1 MHKKQAMD
9 ISALF
14 NTDSQLFSWV
24 ILPLLIFLARI
35 SDQTIGTMRL
45 IFLSKGQKFLA
56 PFLGFFEVIIWLLAV
71 GQIMKH
77 LDNVLAYV
85 AYGGG
90 FAMGNYIGMV
100 IEEKLSIG
108 NVLIRII
115 PKKDTKELINY
126 LRENDFGVT
135 SVNAEGSKGK
145 VDIVFTI
152 IKRKDIAHVVS
163 IINTF
168 NPNAFYTIEDVK
180 AINEGIFK
188 HTRKATIFDNFS
200 FKLKKNK

>member
-1 MHKKQAMD
+1 MD
-9 ISALF
+9 LSLF
-14 NTDSQLFSWV
+14 FDTDSAIFAWV

-35 SDQTIGTMRL
+35 SDQTIGTLRL

-56 PFLGFFEVIIWLLAV
+56 PFLGFFEVIIWLIAV
-71 GQIMKH
+71 SQIMKH
-77 LDNVLAYV
+77 LDNVLAYI

-115 PKKDTKELINY
+115 PKKDTSDLIAY
-126 LRENDFGVT
+126 LRESNYGVT
-135 SVNAEGSKGK
+135 SVRAEGSKGE

-152 IKRKDIAHVVS
+152 IKRKDIEHVVA
-163 IINTF
+163 IINKF

-200 FKLKKNK
+200 YHLKKNK

>member
-1 MHKKQAMD
+1 MD

-115 PKKDTKELINY
+115 PKKDTKELVNY

>member
-1 MHKKQAMD
+1 MD

>member
-1 MHKKQAMD
+1 
-9 ISALF
+9 
-14 NTDSQLFSWV
+14 
-24 ILPLLIFLARI
+24 
-35 SDQTIGTMRL
+35 
-45 IFLSKGQKFLA
+45 
-56 PFLGFFEVIIWLLAV
+56 
-71 GQIMKH
+71 MKH

-135 SVNAEGSKGK
+135 SVNAEGSKGR

-152 IKRKDIAHVVS
+152 IKRKDVANVVS
-163 IINTF
+163 IINKF

>member
-1 MHKKQAMD
+1 MD
-9 ISALF
+9 ISLF
-14 NTDSQLFSWV
+14 FDTDSAVFAWF

-35 SDQTIGTMRL
+35 SDQTIGTLRL

-56 PFLGFFEVIIWLLAV
+56 PFLGFFEVIIWLIAV
-71 GQIMKH
+71 SQIMKH
-77 LDNVLAYV
+77 LDNVLAYI

-108 NVLIRII
+108 NVLVRII
-115 PKKDTKELINY
+115 PKKDTSELIAY
-126 LRENDFGVT
+126 LRESNYGVT
-135 SVNAEGSKGK
+135 SVNAEGSKGE

-152 IKRKDIAHVVS
+152 IKRKDIENVVS
-163 IINTF
+163 IINRF

>member
-1 MHKKQAMD
+1 MD
-9 ISALF
+9 ISLF
-14 NTDSQLFSWV
+14 FDTDSAVFAWV
-24 ILPLLIFLARI
+24 ILPLMIFLARI
-35 SDQTIGTMRL
+35 SDQTIGTLRL

-56 PFLGFFEVIIWLLAV
+56 PFLGFFEVIIWLIAV
-71 GQIMKH
+71 SQIMKH
-77 LDNVLAYV
+77 LDNVLAYI

-100 IEEKLSIG
+100 IEERLSIG

-115 PKKDTKELINY
+115 PKKDTSELIAY
-126 LRENDFGVT
+126 LRESNYGVT

-152 IKRKDIAHVVS
+152 IKRKDIENVVT
-163 IINTF
+163 IINKF